1 MSEEKSLDF
10 GPGSK
15 FTVSSYV
22 DHIGLTKFSWGIF
35 AILGFCN
42 IFEGYDYM
50 IVSYTVPSMQAAWG
64 LTSVVTGSL
73 SSWSLIGLVLGG
85 IVAGPIADAF
95 GRKKALAIMTLIYG
109 VLNLPLYFSENWM
122 FFAFFRV
129 AAGTGLGATIPM
141 VTTSFSEW
149 MPSKNRSFFI
159 SFGMAFM
166 ICGWV
171 ISGLIGGAI
180 SDAAV
185 AKEINAAMVNGGH
198 DAWQAA
204 RDAAIASAGVS
215 LPFIGAG
222 VDFDHW
228 RIGYFIGALPII
240 WSFVLYFVM
249 PETPHWYASKGRF
262 DDVSRA
268 LGKLEKSKYGN
279 TNTTSQFTADQFLV
293 PAKPEKVGPGALF
306 SKKYIKGTL
315 AIWIGYFCGT
325 MIVMG
330 MNAWLP
336 KMMVTAGY
344 TYGLATLNNGAA
356 IITDVLAGIG
366 AEKFGRKKNIVGG
379 FIITIIMIILT
390 TIVFYIAVTTGGV
403 PYALIALVMVLFGFG
418 INYGQTGLQP
428 LMPEVYP
435 VQIRATG
442 VSWCQAFG
450 RFGGALGPLALGAI
464 MDACVA
470 AQVSTA
476 MSMSITFMFMVI
488 PAVIPII
495 STSILIKGDFKGAI
509 DELSETNE

>member
-1 MSEEKSLDF
+1 MEDTLAQDYA
-10 GPGSK
+10 PGKK
-15 FTVSSYV
+15 FTVSSFV
-22 DHIGLTKFSWGIF
+22 DDIGLTKFSWAIF
-35 AILGFCN
+35 VILGVCN

-64 LTSVVTGSL
+64 LSSVVTGSL

-85 IVAGPIADAF
+85 VIAGPVADAF

-109 VLNLPLYFSENWM
+109 ILNLPLYFSENWV

-171 ISGLIGGAI
+171 ISGLIGNAI
-180 SDAAV
+180 SDAAT
-185 AKEINAAMVNGGH
+185 AKAINAAMTSGGY
-198 DAWQAA
+198 DAWLAA
-204 RDAAIASAGVS
+204 RDSAVAAAGVS
-215 LPFIGAG
+215 LPFIGPN

-228 RIGYFIGALPII
+228 RVGYFIGAIPII
-240 WSFVLYFVM
+240 WSIVLWKVM
-249 PETPHWYASKGRF
+249 PETPHWFASKGRF
-262 DDVSRA
+262 DDVAAA
-268 LGKLEKSKYGN
+268 LGKLERSKYG
-279 TNTTSQFTADQFLV
+279 TTEVTSKFTADQFLV
-293 PAKPEKVGPGALF
+293 PPKPEKVGPAALF

-344 TYGLATLNNGAA
+344 SYGLATLNNGAA

-366 AEKFGRKKNIVGG
+366 AEKFGRKKNIIGG
-379 FIITIIMIILT
+379 FIITIVMIILT
-390 TIVFYIAVTTGGV
+390 TITFYIAVTTGAV
-403 PYALIALVMVLFGFG
+403 PYAVIALVMVLFGFG

-435 VQIRATG
+435 ASIRATG
-442 VSWCQAFG
+442 VSYCQAFG

-464 MDACVA
+464 MDACVKA
-470 AQVSTA
+470 NVGTA

-488 PAVIPII
+488 PAIVPVI
-495 STSILIKGDFKGAI
+495 STAILIKGDFKGAI

>member
-1 MSEEKSLDF
+1 
-10 GPGSK
+10 
-15 FTVSSYV
+15 
-22 DHIGLTKFSWGIF
+22 
-35 AILGFCN
+35 
-42 IFEGYDYM
+42 
-50 IVSYTVPSMQAAWG
+50 
-64 LTSVVTGSL
+64 
-73 SSWSLIGLVLGG
+73 
-85 IVAGPIADAF
+85 
-95 GRKKALAIMTLIYG
+95 
-109 VLNLPLYFSENWM
+109 
-122 FFAFFRV
+122 
-129 AAGTGLGATIPM
+129 
-141 VTTSFSEW
+141 
-149 MPSKNRSFFI
+149 
-159 SFGMAFM
+159 M

-240 WSFVLYFVM
+240 WSIVLYFVM